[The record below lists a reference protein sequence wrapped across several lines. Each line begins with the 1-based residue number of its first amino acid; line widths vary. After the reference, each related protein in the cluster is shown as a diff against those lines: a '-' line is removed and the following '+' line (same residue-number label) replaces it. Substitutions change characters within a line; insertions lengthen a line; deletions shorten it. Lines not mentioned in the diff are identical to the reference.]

1 LDIDGKFDALI
12 NLNGEKIFGIR
23 NKGKKQK
30 VFEIRVKFTQILCKM
45 ISKMDK
51 PPKVLISAPA
61 IGIYENDN
69 DTIFSDMNKI
79 NRNDNDNSEFLSYV
93 CTEWEKAT
101 DIAKSAGIR
110 VVNLR
115 TGIVLGSSGGILK
128 KLLILNKLKT
138 NMRLN
143 RDNWLSLISL
153 DHLLRII
160 LFCIYN
166 RSLA

>member
-12 NLNGEKIFGIR
+12 NLNGENIFGIR

-128 KLLILNKLKT
+128 KLLILNKL
-138 NMRLN
+138 
-143 RDNWLSLISL
+143 
-153 DHLLRII
+153 
-160 LFCIYN
+160 
-166 RSLA
+166 